1 MTTGML
7 GGLWCTHFF
16 FFLVIIVCFY
26 WGLVAL
32 QRCIH
37 FCCTTKWI
45 SYMHTYI
52 PSLLDL
58 PPAPILPIKVITE
71 HCAEP
76 PELYRRFPLAA
87 YFTNGSVYVCAYV
100 SILLSQFV
108 PPSPPPPCTHIRPL
122 YPHLSSCPANRLIS
136 TVTLEFH
143 VYVLT
148 YNICFSLSDLLHS
161 VWQTLGSS
169 TSLQILCPHTNYFK
183 YDESSSFSSV
193 LLGKVQ
199 WMWVEIS
206 DEIGRNKV
214 SEAVETLNF
223 SFLPCKLGLIITL
236 HCLLEDWMTVWES
249 VL

>member
-1 MTTGML
+1 M
-7 GGLWCTHFF
+7 
-16 FFLVIIVCFY
+16 VV
-26 WGLVAL
+26 
-32 QRCIH
+32 
-37 FCCTTKWI
+37 
-45 SYMHTYI
+45 
-52 PSLLDL
+52 SLPVHPTLSL
-58 PPAPILPIKVITE
+58 PNLCPCV
-71 HCAEP
+71 
-76 PELYRRFPLAA
+76 RF
-87 YFTNGSVYVCAYV
+87 VY
-100 SILLSQFV
+100 L
-108 PPSPPPPCTHIRPL
+108 PL
-122 YPHLSSCPANRLIS
+122 YSCPANRLIS

-183 YDESSSFSSV
+183 YDESSSFISV

>member
-1 MTTGML
+1 MSQIYDYWYAGRSVMYSF
-7 GGLWCTHFF
+7 FF
-16 FFLVIIVCFY
+16 FFLVIVVCFY
-26 WGLVAL
+26 WGLVVL

-122 YPHLSSCPANRLIS
+122 YPHLSSCPANRFICTIFLDSTKNRTTIWPGNPTTRHIYPETTLIPKD
-136 TVTLEFH
+136 
-143 VYVLT
+143 T
-148 YNICFSLSDLLHS
+148 YTPIFTAALF
-161 VWQTLGSS
+161 TIAR
-169 TSLQILCPHTNYFK
+169 T
-183 YDESSSFSSV
+183 
-193 LLGKVQ
+193 
-199 WMWVEIS
+199 
-206 DEIGRNKV
+206 
-214 SEAVETLNF
+214 
-223 SFLPCKLGLIITL
+223 
-236 HCLLEDWMTVWES
+236 
-249 VL
+249 